1 MGSDMNAN
9 RAKIHGS
16 AGERPRTAGLARA
29 LAPLLATTFAL
40 GWLVRAAWPY
50 PALSTVQ
57 VGALCLLLAAAL
69 FLLLRFLEKRITSF
83 IKGAHGEEQVAREL
97 GFLPPDFSIFHGVD
111 CGGENDCDHVA
122 VGPNGLFAIE
132 TKNWNGRIMLKNNSI
147 MYEGQAPDRD
157 PLQQAAKAA
166 KSVGRFLEKRLH
178 RAFSV
183 NAVLCFTGS
192 RPDIAAGNYHGV
204 LVCHRDELNQQ
215 LVATKSNTLDAQTR
229 QMITRLLFDK
239 LN

>member
-1 MGSDMNAN
+1 MNTN
-9 RAKIHGS
+9 RAKTHGS
-16 AGERPRTAGLARA
+16 AGERPRTAGLVRA
-29 LAPLLATTFAL
+29 LTPLLATTFAL
-40 GWLVRAAWPY
+40 GWLVRAAWPR

-69 FLLLRFLEKRITSF
+69 FFLLRFLEKRISSF

-122 VGPNGLFAIE
+122 VGPNGIFAIE
-132 TKNWNGRIMLKNNSI
+132 TKNWDGRIILQNGRI
-147 MYEGQAPDRD
+147 MYEGQPPDRD
-157 PLQQAAKAA
+157 PLQQAARAA
-166 KSVGRFLEKRLH
+166 ESVGQLLEKHLH
-178 RAFSV
+178 RTFSV

-192 RPDIAAGNYHGV
+192 RPELAAGNYSGV

-215 LVATKSNTLDAQTR
+215 LVATKDSALDKQTR
-229 QMITRLLFDK
+229 QMIGRLLSDK
-239 LN
+239 LD